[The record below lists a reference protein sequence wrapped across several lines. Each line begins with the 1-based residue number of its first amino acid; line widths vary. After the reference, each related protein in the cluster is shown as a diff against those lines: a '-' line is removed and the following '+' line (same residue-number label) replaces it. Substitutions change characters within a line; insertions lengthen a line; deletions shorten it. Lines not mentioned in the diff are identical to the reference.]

1 MSVELKQAGMIDLAE
16 FCKQDGAIQLCRFAQ
31 SLDVGLLDQYAYHT
45 ANGTVGLDVLVRQAD
60 WANIQQK
67 GRIVKT
73 SLEFILCYLDEG
85 FVPFSTF
92 NNAAIDLS
100 KKYQTKYGQSID
112 EKTAMAAILMAAV
125 GYEREKLCMLRKMAE
140 CHNRKERQCENS
152 APVRR
157 VTSAETYAKY
167 HIDMVETL
175 KGEIVQ
181 AYQMEPTPK
190 YFEILQYQRESTDL
204 TQRQRERINMNRAQL
219 NLFLTDYP
227 DKPISFLTSHK
238 QTNGSTRILMCQ
250 TYQRVEP
257 TQSTSII
264 Q

>member
-1 MSVELKQAGMIDLAE
+1 MELKQAGLIDLTE
-16 FCKQDGAIQLCRFAQ
+16 FCKQDGSAQLCRFAQ
-31 SLDVGLLDQYAYHT
+31 SMDVGISDQYAYRT
-45 ANGTVGLDVLVRQAD
+45 RDGTMGLDVLVRQAD

-85 FVPFSTF
+85 FIPFSTF

-112 EKTAMAAILMAAV
+112 EKTAMAAILMVAV

-181 AYQMEPTPK
+181 AYQMEQTPK
-190 YFEILQYQRESTDL
+190 YFEILQYRRESTGL
-204 TQRQRERINMNRAQL
+204 TQRQRERMDMNRSQL

-227 DKPISFLTSHK
+227 NKTISFLTSHK
-238 QTNGSTRILMCQ
+238 QTSGSVRILMCQ
-250 TYQRVEP
+250 TYQKVAP
-257 TQSTSII
+257 AQGVSAG